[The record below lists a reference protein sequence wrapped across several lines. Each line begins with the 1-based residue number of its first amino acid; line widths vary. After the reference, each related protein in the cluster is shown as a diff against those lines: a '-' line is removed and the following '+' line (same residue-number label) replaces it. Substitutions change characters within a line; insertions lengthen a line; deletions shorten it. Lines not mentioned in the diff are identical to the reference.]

1 MVVVGGVVD
10 VVGGVLGRT
19 SEVVKKKNHTVRV
32 AVDPTHSFKKNFFFF
47 SIGLFVCLVGCWW
60 WCCSCFFFFFF
71 FFFFCLFVCC
81 CFSFSFLSLYIT
93 VMVDWAL

>member
-32 AVDPTHSFKKNFFFF
+32 AVDPTHSFVFDF
-47 SIGLFVCLVGCWW
+47 IGLCVCLVGCCW
-60 WCCSCFFFFFF
+60 WCYSLLLLLLV
-71 FFFFCLFVCC
+71 CLFVVVA
-81 CFSFSFLSLYIT
+81 SPFLFL
-93 VMVDWAL
+93 ALI